1 MGSNDMSVLRGRIQL
16 IRVGIGGVLCNLWL
30 RIEEGIRLGFY
41 NSSLPAEEGR
51 KGINPDWDF

>member
-41 NSSLPAEEGR
+41 KVNIYSGGR
-51 KGINPDWDF
+51 